1 MMKRA
6 PLNGWQRLWVVIA
19 ALWALPVL
27 LVAWSIWPTSAN
39 LSETEITASLDTVPG
54 AMIRA
59 ELTAAENA
67 TLAHNSPVEF
77 WVGRVGGRLENTYS
91 ASDLTSVPDP
101 DPEWLST
108 AGPTPAGVPL
118 LSVREF
124 AKLVKAK
131 YPVYADLS
139 DDVLTARVL
148 AKYPQY
154 RFRVDPRAVAAAS
167 QKIDELIA
175 VQARVTTITRTIAI
189 RDRVHAKRTRMAL
202 VAVAAWAFS
211 IVVLY
216 ALGWSVGWVRRG
228 FKEGPK

>member
-6 PLNGWQRLWVVIA
+6 PLNGWQRLWVVVA
-19 ALWALPVL
+19 VLWALPVL
-27 LVAWSIWPTSAN
+27 VITWSVWPTSAN
-39 LSETEITASLDTVPG
+39 LSEKEVSASLDAVPD

-59 ELTAAENA
+59 ELTPAENA
-67 TLAHNSPVEF
+67 TLARNSPAEF
-77 WVGRVGGRLENTYS
+77 WVGKVGGRLENTY
-91 ASDLTSVPDP
+91 AAPDLTSVPDP
-101 DPEWLST
+101 APEWLST

-124 AKLVKAK
+124 AELVKAK
-131 YPVYADLS
+131 FPVYADLS

-154 RFRVDPRAVAAAS
+154 RFRVDPRAVATAS

-189 RDRVHAKRTRMAL
+189 RDRLRAKRTRMAL
-202 VAVAAWAFS
+202 IAVAAWALS
-211 IVVLY
+211 VAVLY
-216 ALGWSVGWVRRG
+216 ALGWSLGWVRRG
-228 FKEGPK
+228 FKQGP